1 MKQKL
6 LLTACMAAL
15 ICACSQKQNVVVGP
29 SQIDV
34 EKLLDS
40 IDYNMDVSGLSL
52 ADVRT
57 LRNAPAAQRGLPF
70 MDSYIRGVFAQ
81 TTWYDSLMWAFDE
94 KVETAGIE
102 SREDESWRDFYM
114 RVVDEKKL
122 LNYSDEELA
131 FIKRMQARE
140 DELRKQN
147 FDVPEGL
154 RVNMQNLTNPTQLKE
169 FDQAL
174 SQQLGEEG
182 FAIVP
187 ARHAQLFQVYE
198 ENDYREFPNF
208 VTTDLY
214 LQLYHLYIDCM
225 LRELEMYQFF
235 HTIVSYNDDM
245 VEAMKKLYQ
254 KTESGTALERAT
266 AHNLR
271 FFTIADVLFRGMKS
285 YDANTDQLIA
295 EEVDKAI
302 KATDDFSNFMAD
314 YKNVMF
320 GYSLF
325 RPRGHYT
332 RNYVLEEYFRGM
344 MWLQSVPFGMD
355 NDDEVNAAVII
366 ACTMMNN
373 PEIQQKY
380 DKINKIITYM
390 MGQPDNL
397 SILLVIDEL
406 KKINRPMEDLLNDKQ
421 AMSKLK
427 KDLEEI
433 GNKATRIRPKYERT
447 SHNKINVMPQRY
459 QPDAEVLQEM
469 VDYDNKPTLRATP
482 KGLDFMAAMGVS
494 AAEQILKEEQTPW
507 KDYDKHLKAMKK
519 RMGEINWDETIC
531 TQWMNTLKVLNVWG
545 SDKSNQK
552 QLPYFMLNPEWSKKD
567 LNAALASWAELK
579 HDAIL
584 YAKQPMGAECG
595 GGGPPEPVVKGYVE
609 PNVGFWKK
617 AIELLDNT
625 EKLLK
630 EQDMLTEKI
639 KDATQRIREEA
650 QFLLNISEKELA
662 GKELSEEEYG
672 QIECIGATFENIS
685 LDLVREKDQYLM
697 GWSDVQGA
705 DKKVALVA
713 DVYTANAD
721 NNPEKS
727 ILFEAVGEAD
737 EIYVVVE
744 IGGYLYLT
752 RGSVL
757 SYREFIQPIDQ
768 PRLTDEEWQEQLE
781 KNARKGVPEWMKRI
795 IVPLNKLPE
804 ANEEFFYSSGC

>member
-70 MDSYIRGVFAQ
+70 MDSYIRGVYAQ

-254 KTESGTALERAT
+254 KTENGTALERAT

-366 ACTMMNN
+366 AYTMMNN

-507 KDYDKHLKAMKK
+507 KDYDNHLKAMKK

-531 TQWMNTLKVLNVWG
+531 TRWMNTLKVLNVWSG
-545 SDKSNQK
+545 DKNNQK

-595 GGGPPEPVVKGYVE
+595 GGGPPEPIVKGYVE

-630 EQDMLTEKI
+630 EQDMLTDKI

-697 GWSDVQGA
+697 GWRDVQGA

-721 NNPEKS
+721 NNPDKS
-727 ILFEAVGEAD
+727 ILFEAVGESD

-757 SYREFIQPIDQ
+757 SYREFIQSIDQ

>member
-254 KTESGTALERAT
+254 KTESSTALERAT

-366 ACTMMNN
+366 AYTMMNN

-397 SILLVIDEL
+397 SIIQVIDEL

-507 KDYDKHLKAMKK
+507 KDYDNHLKAMKK

-531 TQWMNTLKVLNVWG
+531 TRWMNTLKVLNVWSG
-545 SDKSNQK
+545 DKNNQK

-595 GGGPPEPVVKGYVE
+595 GGGPPEPIVKGYVE

-721 NNPEKS
+721 NNPDKS